1 MRREYILFLFIVLA
15 GLSTPVHAVC
25 QDVSFVT
32 AREVLSLDKGW
43 HSHLGDIPF
52 PVIKG
57 HGVTYR
63 NAKAGYAGGAA
74 SANFDDSSW
83 RILDLPHDWAVE
95 RRVDSTANLSQGYYH
110 RGFGWYRRQ
119 FRLSPEDKGKHLEL
133 QFDGIATHATIWV
146 NGTVLH
152 RNWCGYTSMYIDIT
166 PYATYGDKINTIAVR
181 VDAEAQEGW
190 WYEGAGIYRH
200 TWLVK
205 RSPLH
210 IVTDGIFANPVRKSE
225 KLWEIPVEV
234 SLYNSEKF
242 PADSEVE
249 VSLST
254 PYNKTIAIR
263 TATLTVGALREK
275 EANLLLTV
283 SIPELWSPDNPVLYK
298 VKTVVKQN
306 GIVTDATETR
316 CGFRTIGFDS
326 NTGFWLNDRNIKIKG
341 VCNHQD
347 HGGVGVAVPDALW
360 EFRLRKLKEMGVN
373 AYRSAP

>member
-1 MRREYILFLFIVLA
+1 MRRKYILYFFIVLV
-15 GLSTPVHAVC
+15 GLSTPVHTVC
-25 QDVSFVT
+25 QEVSFVT
-32 AREVLSLDKGW
+32 TREVLSLDKSW
-43 HSHLGDIPF
+43 HFYLGDIPF
-52 PVIKG
+52 PVVKG
-57 HGVTYR
+57 HGATYR

-83 RILDLPHDWAVE
+83 RILDLPHDWAIE
-95 RRVDSTANLSQGYYH
+95 GRVDSTANLSQGYYH
-110 RGFGWYRRQ
+110 RGVGWYRRQ

-210 IVTDGIFANPVRKSE
+210 IVTDGIFANPVKKTE

-234 SLYNSEKF
+234 SLYNSGKF

-254 PYNKTIAIR
+254 PDSKTIATR
-263 TATLTVGALREK
+263 TVAVTVGALREK
-275 EANLLLTV
+275 EVNLLLTV
-283 SIPELWSPDNPVLYK
+283 STPELWSPDNPVLYK
-298 VKTVVKQN
+298 VKTVMKQN

-316 CGFRTIGFDS
+316 CGFRTIRFDS
-326 NTGFWLNDRNIKIKG
+326 NTGFWLNDKNIKIKG

-347 HGGVGVAVPDALW
+347 HAGVGVAVPVHY
-360 EFRLRKLKEMGVN
+360 GSSV
-373 AYRSAP
+373 SVS